1 MLGLRKLC
9 SLCKRERD
17 CWILPKT
24 KRSITVRAELVF
36 WRHRCSS
43 DSSVPLRCLQ
53 EYQVVDQPTPDT
65 GTFEELLD
73 LAVPRSE
80 PEGSE

>member
-1 MLGLRKLC
+1 MQEGAGLLD
-9 SLCKRERD
+9 SAENEE
-17 CWILPKT
+17 
-24 KRSITVRAELVF
+24 VRAELVF